1 MPIKAHKSSSPYLFS
16 GGRNVVDVDSAA
28 DADRD
33 LAERARL
40 GDRRAFEMLA
50 VLLVGYL
57 ALVLSLSAAVRLLE
71 HRLQAP
77 FRA

>member
-1 MPIKAHKSSSPYLFS
+1 
-16 GGRNVVDVDSAA
+16 
-28 DADRD
+28 
-33 LAERARL
+33 
-40 GDRRAFEMLA
+40 MLA

-57 ALVLSLSAAVRLLE
+57 ALVLSLSAAVRLIE